1 MLVFQVYLCIK
12 SLSLLLPKAV
22 KSLSFV
28 DVGGNVTAT
37 DVANFESQV
46 KLDAKACC
54 VFNCE
59 ISDLLPVKCGMVDV
73 AASQGGLS

>member
-1 MLVFQVYLCIK
+1 
-12 SLSLLLPKAV
+12 LPKAV

-59 ISDLLPVKCGMVDV
+59 FSFATFACNTTDC
-73 AASQGGLS
+73 S